1 MGSYGFGG
9 VAAAPIWH
17 DFMLSASNG
26 YCGDFTTPTTPW
38 TGTAF
43 VGPHSAS
50 GPPLV
55 PSTGGSSTT
64 TTTTGSNAGG
74 GQNHGRGLF
83 AHPPQPAPAPPPAG
97 GGPGPPGQGNPSGGA
112 GPSTGGGG
120 AGPDQGH
127 HGKH

>member
-64 TTTTGSNAGG
+64 TTTTGNNDGG

-83 AHPPQPAPAPPPAG
+83 AHPPQPAPAPPAG